1 MTDLELIEKLE
12 VEIAKKDEEIE
23 NLKRDN
29 NRKDASIFRKKSID
43 DRKAE
48 EIKKL
53 NDANQTLQVTLR
65 ESLATQNSL
74 VEKVMELRRTIGDL
88 KEAKYYIEE
97 EQKRLKESH
106 IALGDR
112 YRETLN
118 NLKVT
123 GEMLTET
130 SQTLSEEIKQLEA
143 QNSLLRLTL
152 KDVL

>member
-1 MTDLELIEKLE
+1 MTNFEMEKLQE
-12 VEIAKKDEEIE
+12 KLKKKD
-23 NLKRDN
+23 
-29 NRKDASIFRKKSID
+29 
-43 DRKAE
+43 E

-65 ESLATQNSL
+65 ESLATQNEL
-74 VEKVMELRRTIGDL
+74 VEKNMNL
-88 KEAKYYIEE
+88 KRDMNALVKIRKEQDDKLNNLIVAHKKTCEAKYYIEE
-97 EQKRLKESH
+97 EHERLKEAH

-112 YRETLN
+112 YSKVLN

-123 GEMLTET
+123 GERLTET